1 MNSNS
6 ALSAWQ
12 LAVMAVVPVMMLAAW
27 LIAVYLAARDTGGH
41 KQATAG
47 SLPESAVAG
56 KGSRSLP
63 PAQEPGRPPADRAA
77 A

>member
-1 MNSNS
+1 MYPNS

-12 LAVMAVVPVMMLAAW
+12 LAIMAVVPVMVLAAW
-27 LIAVYLAARDTGGH
+27 LTAVYLAARDTGGR

-47 SLPESAVAG
+47 SPPESAAAG
-56 KGSRSLP
+56 KGSRSLS